1 MGEQVANAE
10 NVVGRGLL
18 MVLRLIGRKRALLRM
33 AENFRTA
40 DSVSHVSTVEKAPTC
55 IQLRFG
61 ATDGL
66 GPHMLG
72 LMREG
77 LVMLNTKED
86 PCTVE
91 GADDGAGGFTIDVK
105 W

>member
-1 MGEQVANAE
+1 MSEVAFLDDTSLHAATGARPHE
-10 NVVGRGLL
+10 
-18 MVLRLIGRKRALLRM
+18 RAH
-33 AENFRTA
+33 AW
-40 DSVSHVSTVEKAPTC
+40 DSVSST
-55 IQLRFG
+55 
-61 ATDGL
+61 
-66 GPHMLG
+66 GPPCGQCAL
-72 LMREG
+72 REG